1 MRKQSYDSLPH
12 LCAEQ
17 QVWAVMKNS
26 NLGPTSFS
34 KHSASPQAAKG
45 SLHSTGSWGLQRK
58 EKCLPPAEGGAS
70 CLMCETEPLTQVSPQ
85 DLSLL
90 QAAKE
95 KHNRKRFLKK
105 NKVNKADLHKKVST
119 QKEPFVL
126 SSATLSSFKVSKR
139 RRNALSARSGLTDK
153 RPPPEDN
160 NIWKT
165 LISSRRGYTY
175 SAKILARI
183 LTLLRKRGS
192 ISHTGPANLSPYQ
205 KALWALFAAERAN
218 SYRAIENRRGTPAF
232 KVSEVSS
239 ILFLC
244 GWKMADDPTSLQP
257 PIHNQDKH
265 YLLQDKQES
274 SYMVPIS
281 SPRSALGQAAAKQIH
296 DETCGSSPA
305 SAQTRAS
312 RYFYFCPPTGNLF
325 KELQQK
331 CFKCRRIRMVK
342 GRDLI
347 NPLRHLADATMVP
360 GLSLQ
365 IDVAG
370 PFLVKTKSKQAI
382 QTRQEKRE
390 KRSTTKMWILLAVDY
405 FTSKLEVSPLEDMTT
420 GSISAAIQD
429 IIIANGWATRRLSLD
444 PGSSLVTAVRDTSE
458 AVADLKDKEENHH
471 EEAVDIHQAR

>member
-1 MRKQSYDSLPH
+1 
-12 LCAEQ
+12 
-17 QVWAVMKNS
+17 
-26 NLGPTSFS
+26 
-34 KHSASPQAAKG
+34 
-45 SLHSTGSWGLQRK
+45 
-58 EKCLPPAEGGAS
+58 
-70 CLMCETEPLTQVSPQ
+70 MCETEPLTQVSPQ

-95 KHNRKRFLKK
+95 KHNRKTFLKK
-105 NKVNKADLHKKVST
+105 NIVKKANLHKKVTT

-126 SSATLSSFKVSKR
+126 SSAALSSFKVSKK

-175 SAKILARI
+175 LAKILARI

-218 SYRAIENRRGTPAF
+218 SYRAIENRRGAPAF
-232 KVSEVSS
+232 KVTEVSS

-244 GWKMADDPTSLQP
+244 GRKMADDPTSLQP
-257 PIHNQDKH
+257 SIHNQDKH
-265 YLLQDKQES
+265 YLLKDKQES
-274 SYMVPIS
+274 CYMVPIL
-281 SPRSALGQAAAKQIH
+281 SPRSALGQAAAQQIH

-305 SAQTRAS
+305 SAQARAS
-312 RYFYFCPPTGNLF
+312 RYVYYSPPAGNLF
-325 KELQQK
+325 KELKHK
-331 CFKCRRIRMVK
+331 CFKCRRNRMVK

-347 NPLRHLADATMVP
+347 NPLRHLANATMVP

-382 QTRQEKRE
+382 QTRQERE
-390 KRSTTKMWILLAVDY
+390 KK
-405 FTSKLEVSPLEDMTT
+405 
-420 GSISAAIQD
+420 
-429 IIIANGWATRRLSLD
+429 
-444 PGSSLVTAVRDTSE
+444 
-458 AVADLKDKEENHH
+458 DLQQKCGFC
-471 EEAVDIHQAR
+471 